1 MIIRNVPKV
10 TELIYFPISSQ
21 IFPLTMPVLNTLI
34 IISRL
39 FSFQTTLI
47 FNKPDSMTALFPPF

>member
-21 IFPLTMPVLNTLI
+21 IFPHTMPVLNTLI
-34 IISRL
+34 IVSRL
-39 FSFQTTLI
+39 FSCQTLI
-47 FNKPDSMTALFPPF
+47 FNKPDSVTALFPPF